1 MRTALT
7 SIDRRTA
14 TNELG
19 SHELRTQGL
28 DVRHDAIFS
37 NGSPCPARTR

>member
-1 MRTALT
+1 MRTAIT

-14 TNELG
+14 TNELDTR
-19 SHELRTQGL
+19 ELRTHGL

-37 NGSPCPARTR
+37 NGSPCPNRTS